1 MLNISKHYLARND
14 DHLPNVCMALLKLHS
29 TLHEVAWQLNNLA
42 YSSGLM
48 FVWLGH
54 F

>member
-1 MLNISKHYLARND
+1 MMK
-14 DHLPNVCMALLKLHS
+14 LLGNF
-29 TLHEVAWQLNNLA
+29 NNLA

-54 F
+54 FYNCF